1 MVSLDQLH
9 QVLPRAGALKWN
21 AGFCGSREVHQIKLA
36 GARGQISATKAQ
48 TGGVLDEVV
57 VDPAEGA
64 QDLTVLDKLSMVV
77 Y

>member
-1 MVSLDQLH
+1 ME
-9 QVLPRAGALKWN
+9 RR
-21 AGFCGSREVHQIKLA
+21 FCGSREVHQIKLA
-36 GARGQISATKAQ
+36 GARDQINATKAQ

-77 Y
+77 YWLNR

>member
-1 MVSLDQLH
+1 ME
-9 QVLPRAGALKWN
+9 RR
-21 AGFCGSREVHQIKLA
+21 FCGSREVHQIKLA
-36 GARGQISATKAQ
+36 GARDQISATKAQ